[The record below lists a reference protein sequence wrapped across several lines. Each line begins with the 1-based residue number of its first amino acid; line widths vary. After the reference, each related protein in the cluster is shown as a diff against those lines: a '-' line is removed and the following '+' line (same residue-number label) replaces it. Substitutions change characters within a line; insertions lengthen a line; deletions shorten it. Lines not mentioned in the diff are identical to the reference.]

1 MTDMTAVL
9 INSLLF
15 LQAEAR
21 SGIVKALA
29 SVNFQASERVVRINS
44 VGSGLEKEDLTAV
57 LSGPVKPDAILIPK
71 VGSADELRWVAS
83 HVQSCLGSAV
93 RLG

>member
-1 MTDMTAVL
+1 M
-9 INSLLF
+9 
-15 LQAEAR
+15 
-21 SGIVKALA
+21 
-29 SVNFQASERVVRINS
+29 RINS
-44 VGSGLEKEDLTAV
+44 VGSGLEKEDPVTAV

-83 HVQSCLGSAV
+83 HAQSCLGSAV